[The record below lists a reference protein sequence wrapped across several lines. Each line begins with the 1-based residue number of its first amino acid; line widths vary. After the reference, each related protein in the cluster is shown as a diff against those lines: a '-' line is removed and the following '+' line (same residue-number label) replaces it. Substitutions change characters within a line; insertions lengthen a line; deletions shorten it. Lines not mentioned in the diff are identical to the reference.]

1 MTFYNLLLRLYPS
14 SFRHEYGDEM
24 RALFAR
30 ARREAT
36 GFGVVVLWLGVIAEV
51 AGNAAAVHAD
61 ILRQDISYT
70 GRVLRR
76 SPGFALTAILIVA
89 LGIGATTAAFSVT
102 DFVLLRPLP
111 FPEPDRLVTVVER
124 TPGYDHMELSGP
136 NYRDWKAAAKS
147 FESMGI
153 YHGEQLTVLGAG
165 EPRRWTGASVSSDLL
180 PTLGV
185 SPIVG
190 RGFTEAD
197 DREGAPGT
205 ILLSYRLWQTEFGG
219 DPAIIGRALS
229 AQADFDTAIFT
240 VIGVMPREFRFPNA
254 KIEFWIT
261 NRFGAAEYAEDQRTD
276 NWLDGVGR
284 LKRGVTL
291 SQARAEMDLIAA
303 QLEKAYPVA
312 NKGTGAAIDP
322 LSDNVSERSRLLLV
336 ALSGASACVLLI
348 ACANLANL
356 LLARALARRRELAV
370 RTAIGAGRERLVRQ
384 LMTESL
390 VLAAVGGALGI
401 GIAIA
406 AVPLLAQLV
415 PSSLPIAA
423 APSVDLRV
431 MAFAVAMTV
440 ITGLAFG
447 MVPVLRAG
455 KSRGSND
462 LDGLREGARAGDGR
476 KERLR
481 AVLVVAE
488 IVASIVL
495 LVAAG
500 LLIRALLTVRAIDP
514 GFNAEGV
521 LTMRTDLPMPEYRT
535 VVRRE
540 AYYANVLDKVRA
552 LPGVTSAAF
561 VSFLPISS
569 FRGGIWPVVVQGD
582 AEASTDVRT
591 ANNSAAIRYVT
602 PGFFSAMSTPLKR
615 GRDIESGDTRNR
627 PFVAVVSESFVR
639 RYFPGQDPIGR
650 HFTFAYADRE
660 IVGVAGDVR
669 FRGLERKSEPQVYLS
684 SQQVDDGAVTFY
696 APKALAVRTNGD
708 PARFTS
714 AVREIIR
721 KADPKLPITDVQT
734 LSDMIDLE
742 TSSRAVQVRVLAGFA
757 AIAFI
762 LAAVG
767 IHGLLSFA
775 VSQRTQ
781 EIGVRLALGA
791 QSSDILAM
799 VLRRVIAL
807 TLAGIVP
814 GVFLAY
820 AAGRSMEAL
829 LAGVRAT
836 DPTTLAS
843 AVGLAAMMTV
853 AGALA
858 PTLRALRVDPITALR
873 SE

>member
-1 MTFYNLLLRLYPS
+1 MTFYNFLLRLYPS

-30 ARREAT
+30 ARRQAT
-36 GFGVVVLWLGVIAEV
+36 GFGVVALWLGVIAEV
-51 AGNAAAVHAD
+51 AGNAVAVHAD
-61 ILRQDISYT
+61 ILRQDVFYT

-153 YHGEQLTVLGAG
+153 YHHDQLTVFGAG

-180 PTLGV
+180 STLGV

-229 AQADFDTAIFT
+229 AQADFDTAVFT

-261 NRFGAAEYAEDQRTD
+261 NRFGAAQYTEEERTD

-291 SQARAEMDLIAA
+291 SQVRAEMDLIAA
-303 QLEKAYPVA
+303 QLETAYPVA

-390 VLAAVGGALGI
+390 LLAVVGGALGI
-401 GIAIA
+401 GIAVA
-406 AVPLLAQLV
+406 AVPLLAQIV
-415 PSSLPIAA
+415 PTNLPIAA

-431 MAFAVAMTV
+431 MMFAVGLTV
-440 ITGLAFG
+440 ITGLSFG
-447 MVPVLRAG
+447 MAPVLRAG
-455 KSRGSND
+455 RSPD
-462 LDGLREGARAGDGR
+462 LDGLRDGARAGDGR

-481 AVLVVAE
+481 SILVVSE

-495 LVAAG
+495 LVSAG

-514 GFNAEGV
+514 GFNSEGV
-521 LTMRTDLPMPEYRT
+521 LTMRTDLPMPEYKT
-535 VVRRE
+535 VTRRE
-540 AYYANVLDKVRA
+540 AYYASVLDGVRA
-552 LPGVTSAAF
+552 VPGVTSAAF

-569 FRGGIWPVVVQGD
+569 FRGGIWPVSVKGD
-582 AEASTDVRT
+582 AEAATDVRT

-602 PGFFSAMSTPLKR
+602 PGFFRAMSTPLKR
-615 GRDIESGDTRNR
+615 GRDIESGDTRDR

-639 RYFPGQDPIGR
+639 RYFPDQDPIGR

-684 SQQVDDGAVTFY
+684 SRQVADGEITFY

-708 PARFTS
+708 PARFAP

-721 KADPKLPITDVQT
+721 KADPKLPITDVQA
-734 LSDMIDLE
+734 LSDMIDRE
-742 TSSRAVQVRVLAGFA
+742 TSSRTVQVRVLAGFA
-757 AIAFI
+757 TIAFA
-762 LAAVG
+762 LAAIG

-791 QSSDILAM
+791 QSGDILAM
-799 VLRRVIAL
+799 VLKRAIVLTIA
-807 TLAGIVP
+807 GVVP

-829 LAGVRAT
+829 LAGVPAA
-836 DPTTLAS
+836 DPMTLAS
-843 AVGLAAMMTV
+843 AVGLAAVMTI

>member
-1 MTFYNLLLRLYPS
+1 MTFYNFLLRLYPS

-30 ARREAT
+30 RLRQTSGVGLVALC
-36 GFGVVVLWLGVIAEV
+36 FGTIAEI

-61 ILRQDISYT
+61 ILRQDVFYT

-76 SPGFALTAILIVA
+76 SPGFALTATLIVA

-153 YHGEQLTVLGAG
+153 YHGEHLTVLGAG

-185 SPIVG
+185 SPIAG

-229 AQADFDTAIFT
+229 VQADFDTAVFT
-240 VIGVMPREFRFPNA
+240 VIGVMPREFRFPSA

-261 NRFGAAEYAEDQRTD
+261 NRFGAAQYTEEERTD

-291 SQARAEMDLIAA
+291 SQVRAEMDLIAA

-390 VLAAVGGALGI
+390 LLAVVGGVLGI
-401 GIAIA
+401 GIAVA

-415 PSSLPIAA
+415 PSNLPIAA

-431 MAFAVAMTV
+431 LVFAVGLTV
-440 ITGLAFG
+440 ITGLSFG

-455 KSRGSND
+455 RSPD
-462 LDGLREGARAGDGR
+462 LEGLREGTRAGDGR

-481 AVLVVAE
+481 AFLVVAE

-495 LVAAG
+495 LVSAG

-514 GFNAEGV
+514 GFDAEGV
-521 LTMRTDLPMPEYRT
+521 LTMRTELPMPDYKT

-540 AYYANVLDKVRA
+540 AYYANVLDNVRA

-561 VSFLPISS
+561 ISFLPISS
-569 FRGGIWPVVVQGD
+569 FRGGIWPVAVKGD
-582 AEASTDVRT
+582 AEAATDVRT

-602 PGFFSAMSTPLKR
+602 PGFFRAMSTPLKR
-615 GRDIESGDTRNR
+615 GRDIEPGDTRTR

-684 SQQVDDGAVTFY
+684 SQQVADGAITFY

-708 PARFTS
+708 PARFAP

-799 VLRRVIAL
+799 VLTRAIAL
-807 TLAGIVP
+807 TLAGVVP

-829 LAGVRAT
+829 LAGVKAA
-836 DPTTLAS
+836 DPLTLAS
-843 AVGLAAMMTV
+843 AVGLAAVMTI

-858 PTLRALRVDPITALR
+858 PTFRALHVDPITALR

>member
-1 MTFYNLLLRLYPS
+1 MTFYNCLLRLYPS

-30 ARREAT
+30 RLRQT
-36 GFGVVVLWLGVIAEV
+36 SGVGHLALWLGTIAEI
-51 AGNAAAVHAD
+51 AGNAAVVHAD
-61 ILRQDISYT
+61 ILRQDVFYT
-70 GRVLRR
+70 GRMLRR
-76 SPGFALTAILIVA
+76 SPGFALTAVLIVA

-111 FPEPDRLVTVVER
+111 FPEPDRLVTVLER

-147 FESMGI
+147 FESIGI

-219 DPAIIGRALS
+219 DPTAIGRPLS
-229 AQADFDTAIFT
+229 AQADFDTAVFT

-254 KIEFWIT
+254 KVEFWIT
-261 NRFGAAEYAEDQRTD
+261 NRFGARQYAEEERTD
-276 NWLDGVGR
+276 NWLNGVGR

-291 SQARAEMDLIAA
+291 SQVRAEMDLIAA

-322 LSDNVSERSRLLLV
+322 LSDDVSERSRLLLV

-384 LMTESL
+384 LMTENL
-390 VLAAVGGALGI
+390 LLAFVGGALGI
-401 GIAIA
+401 GIAIV

-415 PSSLPIAA
+415 PPNLPIAA
-423 APSVDLRV
+423 APSVDTRV
-431 MAFAVAMTV
+431 LLFAVALTV
-440 ITGLAFG
+440 ITGLSFG
-447 MVPVLRAG
+447 MAPVLRAG
-455 KSRGSND
+455 RSPD
-462 LDGLREGARAGDGR
+462 LDGLRDGARAGDGR

-481 AVLVVAE
+481 SILVVSE

-495 LVAAG
+495 LVSAG

-521 LTMRTDLPMPEYRT
+521 LTVRTDLPMPEYKT

-540 AYYANVLDKVRA
+540 AYYASVLDGVRA

-569 FRGGIWPVVVQGD
+569 FRGGIWPVSVKGD
-582 AEASTDVRT
+582 AEAATDVRT

-602 PGFFSAMSTPLKR
+602 PGFFRAMITPLKR
-615 GRDIESGDTRNR
+615 GRDIEPGDTRDR
-627 PFVAVVSESFVR
+627 PFVAVVSESFVK
-639 RYFPGQDPIGR
+639 RYFPDQDPLGR

-684 SQQVDDGAVTFY
+684 SQQVADGAITFY
-696 APKALAVRTNGD
+696 APKALAVRTTGD
-708 PARFTS
+708 PARFAP

-721 KADPKLPITDVQT
+721 KADPKLAITEVQT
-734 LSDMIDLE
+734 LSEMIALE
-742 TSSRAVQVRVLAGFA
+742 TSSRTVQVRVLAGFA

-791 QSSDILAM
+791 QSSDILVM
-799 VLRRVIAL
+799 VLTRAIVL

-829 LAGVRAT
+829 LAGVRAA
-836 DPTTLAS
+836 DPMTLAS
-843 AVGLAAMMTV
+843 AVGLAAVMTI

-858 PTLRALRVDPITALR
+858 PTLRALRVDPISALR